1 MAEEKEVFLKR
12 YAEYIEG
19 LAKVKSPQ
27 LFTNGGI
34 EYASEL
40 MAVLFKNTNKEARV
54 FCQGFKP
61 TLIRTEPYWTALKAY
76 LEKDGT
82 SLRVLVETSE
92 FASAEPLQLLKS
104 TMERR
109 NDGSIQV
116 RVASEDII
124 KGIYEKLSG
133 NTCNFSVF
141 DDDKF
146 RFENEPDGYKAF
158 GSFNRRDYAEVLISI
173 FDDAFSKSAELNYPN

>member
-1 MAEEKEVFLKR
+1 MAEKKDVFLKR
-12 YAEYIEG
+12 YADYIEG
-19 LAKVKSPQ
+19 LAKTKSPQ

-61 TLIRTEPYWTALKAY
+61 TLIRTEPYWSALKGY

-82 SLRVLVETSE
+82 TLSVLVETSD
-92 FASAEPLQLLKS
+92 FASDEPLQLLKS
-104 TMERR
+104 EIERR

-116 RVASEDII
+116 RVASEEII
-124 KGIYEKLSG
+124 RGIYEKLSG
-133 NTCNFSVF
+133 NPCNFAVF

-158 GSFNRRDYAEVLISI
+158 GSFNRKDYAEALISI
-173 FDDAFSKSAELNYPN
+173 FDDAFIKSADLNYPN